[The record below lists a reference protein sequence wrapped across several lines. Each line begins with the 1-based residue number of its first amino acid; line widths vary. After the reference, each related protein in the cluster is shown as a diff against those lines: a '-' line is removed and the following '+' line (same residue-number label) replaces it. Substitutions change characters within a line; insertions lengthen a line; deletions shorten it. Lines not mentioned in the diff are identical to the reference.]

1 MKKALLDILAC
12 PVCHGEIQLPEPHSD
27 GEILEGKLVCVG
39 CGKKF
44 PIREGIPQ
52 LMVNFKEA
60 STAERFGY
68 EWKNFPELS
77 PVYEMQFLDWIRPIS
92 KSFFREKV
100 ILDAGCGKGRHLRIA
115 SRFGAKMVV
124 GIDASEAV
132 GVAYANTKDL
142 PNVHVIQGDIY
153 HPPLRRS
160 CDYIYSIGVLHH
172 LSQPDQG
179 FERLSSLL
187 KPRGTISVWVYG
199 KEGNGWIIY
208 LVNPLRKFIT
218 SKMPL
223 PVLERFSY
231 PIALFLHLLCKFI
244 YRPLNLHL
252 KPLRRFL
259 FYNDYLFYI
268 SNFNL
273 REIHSIVFDHLL
285 APVAFYL
292 SKDEVVKWF
301 ENAGLVDVHVEWHN
315 RNSWRANGRL
325 AQGVTR
331 S

>member
-12 PVCHGEIQLPEPHSD
+12 PICHGEIRLTERHSD
-27 GEILEGKLVCVG
+27 GEIVEGKLVCVG

-44 PIREGIPQ
+44 PIIGGIPR
-52 LMVNFKEA
+52 LMVDFQGA

-68 EWKNFPELS
+68 EWKHFPEIS
-77 PVYEMQFLDWIRPIS
+77 PVYEMQFLDWIKPITQ
-92 KSFFREKV
+92 SFFREKA

-132 GVAYANTKDL
+132 CVAYANTKDF

-160 CDYIYSIGVLHH
+160 FDYIYSIGVLHH
-172 LSQPDQG
+172 LSHPDQG
-179 FERLSSLL
+179 FGRLLSLL
-187 KPRGTISVWVYG
+187 KPSGTISVWVYG
-199 KEGNGWIIY
+199 KEGNAWIIY
-208 LVNPLRKFIT
+208 LVNPWRKFIT

-223 PVLERFSY
+223 PVLEAFCY
-231 PIALFLHLLCKFI
+231 PVALFLHLLCRFV
-244 YRPLNLHL
+244 YRPFNLHL
-252 KPLRRFL
+252 RPLRRFL

-268 SNFNL
+268 SNFSL
-273 REIHSIVFDHLL
+273 RETHSIVFDHLL

-292 SKDEVVKWF
+292 PKDDVAKWF
-301 ENAGLVDVHVEWHN
+301 QSSGLVDVHIEWHN
-315 RNSWRANGRL
+315 RNSWKANGRL
-325 AQGVTR
+325 VQGVVK